1 LLSNKSGAV
10 LIEGFYP
17 NGARAYYGFEL

>member
-1 LLSNKSGAV
+1 LLENKTGTV

-17 NGARAYYGFEL
+17 NGARAYYGFAL